1 MEVLHACVRASLC
14 EIFFCLF
21 NEERRGDE
29 KRREEKRR
37 EEVDI
42 PIPPFRS
49 TPGLDLLRMLLF
61 STLLYFRL
69 IATLHSH
76 LFYST
81 LPYIAFASVW
91 MSYAYAG
98 KSRVGSVRLM
108 R

>member
-1 MEVLHACVRASLC
+1 M
-14 EIFFCLF
+14 F
-21 NEERRGDE
+21 NEERRGEE

-42 PIPPFRS
+42 PITPVRS
-49 TPGLDLLRMLLF
+49 ESGLDLLRMLFF
-61 STLLYFRL
+61 STLLYVRL
-69 IATLHSH
+69 IATLHLH

-98 KSRVGSVRLM
+98 KSRVGSVKIDEIKVDFIVK
-108 R
+108 

>member
-1 MEVLHACVRASLC
+1 MEILHACVRLC
-14 EIFFCLF
+14 VRVFFGLF

-29 KRREEKRR
+29 KRREERR
-37 EEVDI
+37 WI
-42 PIPPFRS
+42 YPYPRS
-49 TPGLDLLRMLLF
+49 FGIGLRFVEDVVF

-69 IATLHSH
+69 IATLHLH
-76 LFYST
+76 LLYST
-81 LPYIAFASVW
+81 LPYMAFASVW